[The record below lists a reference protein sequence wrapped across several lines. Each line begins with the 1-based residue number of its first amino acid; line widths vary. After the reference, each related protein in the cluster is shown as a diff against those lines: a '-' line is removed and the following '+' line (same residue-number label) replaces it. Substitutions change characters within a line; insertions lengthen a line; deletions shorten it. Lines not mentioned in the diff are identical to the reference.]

1 MAKSSSG
8 IFRFAAKLGSRRIP
22 DMRSSALFSEECLSL
37 KERPAPRQSA
47 GSSECSDRL
56 DLTEEPRKG
65 TRAPTA
71 HGATPSGTRTRQQ
84 VRTAGERRQ
93 PRLTAAARLQLSRPQ
108 HLESTKASAQ
118 SSTRGQKQQAITGS
132 SASGIGFSHG
142 ESWKAM
148 RRFTLSTLRD
158 FGMGKKTIEDR
169 ILDELQPLINHFE
182 SHKGKPFDTRIILN
196 SAVSNVICSIIF
208 GKRFEYEDPT
218 FLTLIHLIG
227 ENFRLLGAPQVQLY
241 NYYPYLGFLL
251 GAHRTLERNVDQQI
265 AFFQGFFKEH
275 KMEFDANNIT
285 GFIDAYLLKQEQEF
299 KNSSTHFHDKN
310 LLYSTLDL
318 FAAGTETTSTTLR
331 WGLLLMMKY
340 PEIQRKVHEEI
351 TRVIKPG
358 QVPRVEDRKNMPYTD
373 AVAHEIQRFANI
385 VPLNVSRATI
395 TDVHFRGYY
404 IPKGTEV
411 MPLLI
416 SVLYDKTQWA
426 TPYEFNPQHFLDA
439 NGRFVK
445 KDAFIPFSIGRRAC
459 VGESLAKM
467 ELFLFFAG
475 LLQKFTFHPS
485 PGVTEADLDLTED
498 VGFTL
503 TPKPH
508 GVCAVPRERTV

>member
-1 MAKSSSG
+1 MTVLSFLLQSMSTSSLLCLVTCIALLFYFWNDSKKSV
-8 IFRFAAKLGSRRIP
+8 
-22 DMRSSALFSEECLSL
+22 L
-37 KERPAPRQSA
+37 KMPPGPAPLPFIGNLNVVDLKNMHKSLMEL
-47 GSSECSDRL
+47 SEKHGNVFTVHFGPKKMVVLTGYETIKDALVNHADDFGDRA
-56 DLTEEPRKG
+56 EIPIFQR
-65 TRAPTA
+65 
-71 HGATPSGTRTRQQ
+71 
-84 VRTAGERRQ
+84 
-93 PRLTAAARLQLSRPQ
+93 
-108 HLESTKASAQ
+108 
-118 SSTRGQKQQAITGS
+118 ITGGH
-132 SASGIGFSHG
+132 GIAFSHG
-142 ESWKAM
+142 DPWKVM

-158 FGMGKKTIEDR
+158 FGMGKKTIEDK
-169 ILDELQPLINHFE
+169 ILDELQALIKNFE

-208 GKRFEYEDPT
+208 GKRFQYDDPT
-218 FLTLIHLIG
+218 FLTLIDLLA
-227 ENFRLLGAPQVQLY
+227 ENVRLLGAPQVQLF
-241 NYYPYLGFLL
+241 NFFPKLGFLL
-251 GAHRTLERNVDQQI
+251 GAQKTVERNTDQQI

-285 GFIDAYLLKQEQEF
+285 GFIDAYLLKQEQES
-299 KNSSTHFHDKN
+299 KNSSTYFHEKN
-310 LLYSTLDL
+310 LEYSTLDL

-358 QVPRVEDRKNMPYTD
+358 QVPRVQDRKNMPYTD

-385 VPLNVSRATI
+385 LPLNVSRGTT
-395 TDVHFRGYY
+395 TDVHFRGYC

-416 SVLYDKTQWA
+416 SVLQDKTQWA

-445 KDAFIPFSIGRRAC
+445 KDAFMPFSIGRRAC

-475 LLQKFTFHPS
+475 LLQKFTFHAP
-485 PGVTEADLDLTED
+485 PGVAEADLDLTEE

-503 TPKPH
+503 SPKPH
-508 GVCAVPRERTV
+508 AVCAVVRKPAV

>member
-1 MAKSSSG
+1 MPPG
-8 IFRFAAKLGSRRIP
+8 
-22 DMRSSALFSEECLSL
+22 
-37 KERPAPRQSA
+37 PAPLPFIGNLNVVDLKNIHKSLMEL
-47 GSSECSDRL
+47 SEKHGNVFTVHFGPKKMVVLTGYETIKDALVNQADDFGDRA
-56 DLTEEPRKG
+56 EIPIF
-65 TRAPTA
+65 
-71 HGATPSGTRTRQQ
+71 
-84 VRTAGERRQ
+84 
-93 PRLTAAARLQLSRPQ
+93 
-108 HLESTKASAQ
+108 
-118 SSTRGQKQQAITGS
+118 QKITQEH
-132 SASGIGFSHG
+132 GIGFSHG
-142 ESWKAM
+142 EPWRAM

-169 ILDELQPLINHFE
+169 ILDELHPLINHLE
-182 SHKGKPFDTRIILN
+182 SYKGKPFDTRIILN

-218 FLTLIHLIG
+218 FLTLINLLG
-227 ENFRLLGAPQVQLY
+227 DNFRLLGAPQVQLY
-241 NYYPYLGFLL
+241 NFYPYLGFLL
-251 GAHRTLERNVDQQI
+251 GAHKTLERNVDQQI

-275 KMEFDANNIT
+275 KKEFDANNIT
-285 GFIDAYLLKQEQEF
+285 GFIDAYLLKQEQEST
-299 KNSSTHFHDKN
+299 NSSTHFHDKN

-351 TRVIKPG
+351 TCVIKSG
-358 QVPRVEDRKNMPYTD
+358 NVPRGQDRKNMPYTD
-373 AVAHEIQRFANI
+373 AVVHEIQRFANI
-385 VPLNVSRATI
+385 VPLNVSRGTT
-395 TDVHFRGYY
+395 TDVHFRGYC

-445 KDAFIPFSIGRRAC
+445 KDAFLPFSIGRRAC

-475 LLQKFTFHPS
+475 LLQKFTFHAP
-485 PGVTEADLDLTED
+485 PGVAEADLDLTED

-508 GVCAVPRERTV
+508 GVCAVPRAPTV